1 MACSIPNPKFY
12 GWSVNGL
19 RDDIKKVIVDLLRTD
34 DEFLYYFSGIKRGNR
49 LPIQPTQSAQPQQQ
63 SQSGGGFMN
72 MLSKAA
78 NTIKQLPSAI
88 EQGIEKAPSIIN
100 RVTASATKIDQQ
112 LGSLG
117 TLIGIPNID
126 DILNAINIFVEKITE
141 LKKSYAKHAESVL
154 NIECMR
160 NPIAFLIV
168 KMRKSVQ
175 YKNNAEKLQKCI
187 DSMGT
192 NPALYEQQLN
202 AFIGY
207 IESSINKIFSPL
219 CNFGILGTYS
229 QGLAYSAM
237 DFFSAKD
244 NEFGYTTGIEYNT
257 GKCKSID
264 DINTKL
270 AKGNPYYDNLQFG
283 GGRNKKNN
291 ATKKR
296 NNIYCKMRTNIHNKK
311 IPRSIYENGNVTRK
325 RMLVREK
332 FQKNVRNVTLKKPK
346 GSQRPKCAQ

>member
-34 DEFLYYFSGIKRGNR
+34 DDFLYYFGGIKRGNR
-49 LPIQPTQSAQPQQQ
+49 LPTQSTQPQQQ
-63 SQSGGGFMN
+63 SQKGREGFMK

-78 NTIKQLPSAI
+78 TAI
-88 EQGIEKAPSIIN
+88 EQGIEKAPSIIK
-100 RVTASATKIDQQ
+100 RIDNS

-117 TLIGIPNID
+117 NLVGIPNID
-126 DILNAINIFVEKITE
+126 DILTAINIFVQKITE
-141 LKKSYAKHAESVL
+141 LKKNYAKHAESVL
-154 NIECMR
+154 NTECMR

-168 KMRKSVQ
+168 KIRKSVQ
-175 YKNNAEKLQKCI
+175 YKNYAEKLQQSI
-187 DSMGT
+187 NSMGT

-207 IESSINKIFSPL
+207 IGSSINKIFSPL
-219 CNFGILGTYS
+219 CNIGILGSFS
-229 QGLAYSAM
+229 QGLARSAM

-244 NEFGYTTGIEYNT
+244 NVVSNISGKTLYNT

-283 GGRNKKNN
+283 GGGKKNNNN
-291 ATKKR
+291 ATKKA
-296 NNIYCKMRTNIHNKK
+296 KK
-311 IPRSIYENGNVTRK
+311 RAALIAKVK
-325 RMLVREK
+325 A
-332 FQKNVRNVTLKKPK
+332 NVRNPNKPPRPVYEEPAVTQKQKAVYNKFKKNVQNK
-346 GSQRPKCAQ
+346 TKKQNKQKTSK

>member
-34 DEFLYYFSGIKRGNR
+34 DDFLYYFSGIKRGNR
-49 LPIQPTQSAQPQQQ
+49 LPTQPTQPPQK
-63 SQSGGGFMN
+63 GGGFMN

-78 NTIKQLPSAI
+78 TAI
-88 EQGIEKAPSIIN
+88 EQGIEKAPSIVN
-100 RVTASATKIDQQ
+100 RVTTSVTKIDQQ

-126 DILNAINIFVEKITE
+126 DVLNAINIFVQKITE

-154 NIECMR
+154 NTECMR

-202 AFIGY
+202 AFVGY

-229 QGLAYSAM
+229 QGLAQSAM

-244 NEFGYTTGIEYNT
+244 NEVGYTTGKILYNT

-264 DINTKL
+264 DINTTL

-283 GGRNKKNN
+283 GGRKKNNN

-296 NNIYCKMRTNIHNKK
+296 NNIYCKMRTNIHSKK
-311 IPRSIYENGNVTRK
+311 FPRSIYETRNVTRK

>member
-1 MACSIPNPKFY
+1 
-12 GWSVNGL
+12 
-19 RDDIKKVIVDLLRTD
+19 
-34 DEFLYYFSGIKRGNR
+34 
-49 LPIQPTQSAQPQQQ
+49 
-63 SQSGGGFMN
+63 MN
-72 MLSKAA
+72 MLSNAA
-78 NTIKQLPSAI
+78 KTIQ
-88 EQGIEKAPSIIN
+88 QGIEKGPSIIAN
-100 RVTASATKIDQQ
+100 IDK
-112 LGSLG
+112 SLG

-126 DILNAINIFVEKITE
+126 DILNAINIFVQKITE

-154 NIECMR
+154 NTECMR

-175 YKNNAEKLQKCI
+175 YKNYAEKLQKSI
-187 DSMGT
+187 DSMET

-244 NEFGYTTGIEYNT
+244 NDVSNITGKTLYNT

-283 GGRNKKNN
+283 GGGKKKNNN
-291 ATKKR
+291 ATKKA
-296 NNIYCKMRTNIHNKK
+296 KK
-311 IPRSIYENGNVTRK
+311 RAALIAKVK
-325 RMLVREK
+325 A
-332 FQKNVRNVTLKKPK
+332 NVRNPNKPPPPIYEEPAVTQKQKAVYNKFKKNV
-346 GSQRPKCAQ
+346 QRKTKKQNKQKQTNKA

>member
-19 RDDIKKVIVDLLRTD
+19 RDDIKNVIVDLLRTD
-34 DEFLYYFSGIKRGNR
+34 DDFLYYFGGIKRGNR
-49 LPIQPTQSAQPQQQ
+49 LPTQPTQS
-63 SQSGGGFMN
+63 SQKGGGFMN
-72 MLSKAA
+72 AFSTLAKQVE
-78 NTIKQLPSAI
+78 NGIKN
-88 EQGIEKAPSIIN
+88 APSIIN
-100 RVTASATKIDQQ
+100 RIDN
-112 LGSLG
+112 SLG
-117 TLIGIPNID
+117 RLGNIVGIPNID
-126 DILNAINIFVEKITE
+126 DILTAINIFVQKITE

-154 NIECMR
+154 NTECMR

-175 YKNNAEKLQKCI
+175 YKNYAEKLQKSI
-187 DSMGT
+187 DSMET
-192 NPALYEQQLN
+192 NSALYEQQLN
-202 AFIGY
+202 VFIRY
-207 IESSINKIFSPL
+207 IESSIDKIFSPL
-219 CNFGILGTYS
+219 CNFGILGTFS
-229 QGLAYSAM
+229 QGLARSAM

-244 NEFGYTTGIEYNT
+244 NEVSNISGKTLYNT

-283 GGRNKKNN
+283 GGGKKNNN

-296 NNIYCKMRTNIHNKK
+296 NNIYCKMRTNIHSKK
-311 IPRSIYENGNVTRK
+311 IPRPIYETRNVTRK

-332 FQKNVRNVTLKKPK
+332 FQKNVRSVRNVTHKKPK
-346 GSQRPKCAQ
+346 NSQRPKCAQ

>member
-34 DEFLYYFSGIKRGNR
+34 DDFLYYFSGIKRGNR
-49 LPIQPTQSAQPQQQ
+49 LPTQSTQPAQK
-63 SQSGGGFMN
+63 GGGFMN
-72 MLSKAA
+72 MLSNAA
-78 NTIKQLPSAI
+78 KTIQ
-88 EQGIEKAPSIIN
+88 QGIEKGPSIIAN
-100 RVTASATKIDQQ
+100 IDKS

-126 DILNAINIFVEKITE
+126 DILNAINIFVQKITE

-154 NIECMR
+154 NTECMR

-175 YKNNAEKLQKCI
+175 YKNYAEKLQKSI
-187 DSMGT
+187 DSMET

-244 NEFGYTTGIEYNT
+244 NVVSNITGKTLYNT

-283 GGRNKKNN
+283 GGGKKNN

-296 NNIYCKMRTNIHNKK
+296 NNIYCKMRTNIHSKK
-311 IPRSIYENGNVTRK
+311 FPRSIYETRNVTRK

-332 FQKNVRNVTLKKPK
+332 FQKNVRNVRNVTLKKPK

>member
-34 DEFLYYFSGIKRGNR
+34 DDFLYYFSGIKRGNR
-49 LPIQPTQSAQPQQQ
+49 LPTQSTQPPQK
-63 SQSGGGFMN
+63 GGGFMN
-72 MLSKAA
+72 MLSNAA
-78 NTIKQLPSAI
+78 KTIQ
-88 EQGIEKAPSIIN
+88 QGIEKGPSIIAN
-100 RVTASATKIDQQ
+100 IDK
-112 LGSLG
+112 SLG

-126 DILNAINIFVEKITE
+126 DILNAINIFVQKITE

-154 NIECMR
+154 NTECMR

-175 YKNNAEKLQKCI
+175 YKNYAEKLQKSI
-187 DSMGT
+187 DSMET

-244 NEFGYTTGIEYNT
+244 NDVSNITGKTLYNT

-283 GGRNKKNN
+283 GGGKKKNNN
-291 ATKKR
+291 ATKKA
-296 NNIYCKMRTNIHNKK
+296 KK
-311 IPRSIYENGNVTRK
+311 RAALIAKVK
-325 RMLVREK
+325 A
-332 FQKNVRNVTLKKPK
+332 NVRNPNKPPPPIYEEPAVTQKQKAVYNKFKKNV
-346 GSQRPKCAQ
+346 QRKTKKQNKQKQTNKA